1 MSNPGAMEE
10 AVGERGER
18 NTCADKGYR
27 GGAAGI
33 SQPPDMVGCSAIQAV
48 SHMATHKTW
57 CGGGGGYL
65 RVVAAY
71 LARRGRRQESPGDE
85 TLHDAERTQ
94 QHGGVGGWSAP
105 RKATAAFQTGSR
117 PGL

>member
-1 MSNPGAMEE
+1 MSGANGTRVLIRDTA
-10 AVGERGER
+10 AVPPASR
-18 NTCADKGYR
+18 K
-27 GGAAGI
+27 
-33 SQPPDMVGCSAIQAV
+33 PPDMVGCSAIQAV

-117 PGL
+117 PCL